1 MEMEASLNN
10 DELSFEALTN
20 KKLIESYEE
29 IAAFLKIVEEEI
41 KKTDVGDS
49 DE

>member
-1 MEMEASLNN
+1 MEMEDKLNN
-10 DELSFEALTN
+10 EELSFESLSN
-20 KKLIESYEE
+20 KSLVESYEE
-29 IAAFLKIVEEEI
+29 VAAFLKIVEDEI

>member
-1 MEMEASLNN
+1 MEIESNLDN
-10 DELSFEALTN
+10 DEFSFEALSN
-20 KKLIESYEE
+20 KSLVESYEE